1 MLAATA
7 GRPDM
12 RALYLRNVPVDV
24 ADQLTQLARR
34 ERLPLD
40 AYLIRELT
48 AVAERARKPHS
59 GIA

>member
-1 MLAATA
+1 VLAATA

-34 ERLPLD
+34 ERLPRD
-40 AYLIRELT
+40 AFVIRELA
-48 AVAERARKPHS
+48 AVAERARRPHS
-59 GIA
+59 EIA